1 MAEWKAGGREREDVL
16 DEKGRGT
23 AMQSAVWSICH
34 NAHHDYVTFW
44 SLGYDSEWDSVGVV
58 AVLYGD

>member
-44 SLGYDSEWDSVGVV
+44 SLGYDSE
-58 AVLYGD
+58 